1 MLFSITSPIIN
12 APSNHAG
19 FFAVFALLTITV
31 AIAMII
37 KAFCDNT

>member
-1 MLFSITSPIIN
+1 MISETSIIVN
-12 APSNHAG
+12 APSNQAG
-19 FFAVFALLTITV
+19 FFAVFALSTITV

>member
-1 MLFSITSPIIN
+1 MISETSIIVN
-12 APSNHAG
+12 APSNQEG
-19 FFAVFALLTITV
+19 FFALLFLLTITV

>member
-1 MLFSITSPIIN
+1 MISETSIIVN

-19 FFAVFALLTITV
+19 FFAVFALSTITV